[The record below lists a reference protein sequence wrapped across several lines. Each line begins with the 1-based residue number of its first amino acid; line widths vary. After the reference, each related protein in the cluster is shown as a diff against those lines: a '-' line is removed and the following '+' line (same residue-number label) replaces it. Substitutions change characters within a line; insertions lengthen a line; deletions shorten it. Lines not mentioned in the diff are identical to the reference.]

1 MKMAGWLTKAVEG
14 LVDSDSWETVG
25 DWTKT
30 EILRQ
35 ADADWPNSSVPAY
48 EGSHTLREYAIG
60 PGYGNTSA
68 VTVSRSAAVGSSTK
82 KRLMLWHRCWTFPD
96 LAAGYL
102 EVYLGGTKLYTR
114 WAPLP
119 TWENTGWLNI
129 NSHSGTETVAVR
141 TWADGAGTQAYFFID
156 KLLITAG
163 DSVTVTNLQ
172 PGNKIEVY
180 QADDTLLG
188 SDTVGGGGTSAS
200 VNCESIL
207 TQPFQGYIKVYD
219 TDGVTLLH
227 TSPTQALVIGDSFA
241 WSAGKS
247 YMTGPAAS
255 LRIYKAGAVANPKT
269 QAITFT
275 LRDLVTDL
283 PISGKVVTFST
294 SLGSVAPAS
303 DTTDANGE
311 IDVTITSGA
320 SLGWAVVKASFAG
333 DASWCPCNGLVEVA
347 VYDEADSGDV
357 TKPYQVF
364 IQGVPTPFTG
374 GTYRKSI
381 AFDMQDF
388 SLVLPDIDPAINAP
402 FEVIIYRRGIKDFV
416 GRITKPV
423 RTITYNMTIPGKS
436 NHWKLARRVAN
447 KAYAAQDPHAIID
460 DVLTRYP
467 AGVSQGIIGTFGTPI
482 THEFNYETDLAVIRK
497 LVDITGWKARLNLDD
512 SVDFAPDFGETQ
524 AVTFA
529 RKGKAGDLVRETDFG
544 PLDTRTFLI
553 GDPSTLVSDKDD
565 ATAAAI
571 YGLVEQAFFDKN
583 ATTQTVLDSENQ
595 VILDSRKVPVER
607 ISGAVIDLEYAAD
620 AYDVFDWV
628 TVTDVDATG
637 LSGTY
642 RVVAIERNLTDCGAA
657 RIELSNLSLSS
668 EDLLAQVARI
678 VKDLS
683 S

>member
-1 MKMAGWLTKAVEG
+1 M
-14 LVDSDSWETVG
+14 
-25 DWTKT
+25 
-30 EILRQ
+30 
-35 ADADWPNSSVPAY
+35 
-48 EGSHTLREYAIG
+48 
-60 PGYGNTSA
+60 
-68 VTVSRSAAVGSSTK
+68 
-82 KRLMLWHRCWTFPD
+82 
-96 LAAGYL
+96 
-102 EVYLGGTKLYTR
+102 
-114 WAPLP
+114 
-119 TWENTGWLNI
+119 
-129 NSHSGTETVAVR
+129 
-141 TWADGAGTQAYFFID
+141 
-156 KLLITAG
+156 ITAG

-172 PGNKIEVY
+172 AGNKIEVY
-180 QADDTLLG
+180 QADDTLVG
-188 SDTVGGGGTSAS
+188 SDTVGGGETSAS

-311 IDVTITSGA
+311 IDVTLTSGA